1 MATIDPIVIGS
12 TANVND
18 SAADI
23 FTAAEEDGDTMLN
36 DERSW
41 LMIKNTGSASVN
53 ITVAVQNAT
62 QKSEGSGT
70 ITFTNMVITIDASGA
85 NTEYAA
91 RVKVPMIP
99 YNNSSGKISLTY
111 TAHEN
116 LMIAMFKLDKF

>member
-23 FTAAEEDGDTMLN
+23 FTAAAEAGDTMLN

-99 YNNSSGKISLTY
+99 YNNSSGKIGLTY

>member
-99 YNNSSGKISLTY
+99 YNNSSGKIGLTY

>member
-23 FTAAEEDGDTMLN
+23 FTAAAEAGDTMLN

-70 ITFTNMVITIDASGA
+70 ITFTNKVITIDASG
-85 NTEYAA
+85 TEYAA